1 MTQEKRI
8 GDFTIYSDGKCYNH
22 KRRRWSHEMNV
33 PNHNGYI
40 QIGHKFLHRMIAKE
54 WIPNPNNLP
63 YINHRDG
70 QKLNNAIENLE
81 WCDHK
86 GNMQHAYKTKLI
98 VMKKGEEAANA
109 KLTEAEVLEI
119 RKLYAEGR
127 TQQSLADQFNIG
139 RGTIGKITTRRIWTH
154 I

>member
-1 MTQEKRI
+1 MTQQKRI
-8 GDFTIYSDGKCYNH
+8 EDCTIYSDGKCYNH
-22 KRRRWSHEMNV
+22 KRRRWSHERNV

-40 QIGHKFLHRMIAKE
+40 MIGKKFLHRLIAQE

-63 YINHRDG
+63 YVNHKNGIKTDNRV
-70 QKLNNAIENLE
+70 ENLE

-98 VMKKGEEAANA
+98 VMGKGEKAGNV
-109 KLTEAEVLEI
+109 KLKEAEVLEI
-119 RKLYAEGR
+119 RKLYAEGK
-127 TQQSLADQFNIG
+127 TQQSLANQFNIG
-139 RGTIGKITTRRIWTH
+139 RGTIGKITTRKIWTH